1 VPPMRISSVNW
12 SANTFYA
19 TRRASIEEIEHVLL
33 APGAKF
39 RRNLRG
45 RAATHLATGRT
56 AAGRMLTVAFI
67 YSAEGRT
74 ATPINAWDA

>member
-1 VPPMRISSVNW
+1 MPPMRISSVNW
-12 SANTFYA
+12 SANTFYS
-19 TRRASIEEIEHVLL
+19 TRRASIEEIEHV
-33 APGAKF
+33 

-45 RAATHLATGRT
+45 RAATHVATGRT

-67 YSAEGRT
+67 YSADGRT